1 MASTKDKQK
10 KADKV
15 VVEERDVRDAA
26 ERQEDAEAAAKQ
38 AEEDFDESEPG
49 ELVDSSRIPLNH
61 PTILMPTDTQ
71 PPPEATPREGK
82 TSPAIPASVPAAE
95 TDESGEDAT
104 LRDVLVEATALG
116 YYDHIRRRPGD
127 VFAIRKRDFSKRWMK
142 KAHPDV
148 KPTPVRLSN
157 AVIAQQFQQ
166 TIAARRGGRDAGL
179 DQAPEANPFR
189 DD

>member
-15 VVEERDVRDAA
+15 VVERDVRDAE
-26 ERQEDAEAAAKQ
+26 ERQADAEAAAQQ
-38 AEEDFDESEPG
+38 AEEDFDASEPG
-49 ELVDSSRIPLNH
+49 ELVDSSRLPLNH

-82 TSPAIPASVPAAE
+82 TSPAIPASVPAAAP
-95 TDESGEDAT
+95 DESGEDAT
-104 LRDVLVEATALG
+104 TRDAMVEATALG

-127 VFAIRKRDFSKRWMK
+127 VFAIRKRDFSTRWMK

-179 DQAPEANPFR
+179 DQAAEANPFR